1 MFGKVDAPLPA
12 SAPPIR
18 CVCTDSRDIKPD
30 SVFFAIPGDHFDGHD
45 YVNDA
50 FDKGAVVAIV
60 DREITPPAGK
70 FIIEVPDVR
79 KALGRLA
86 SHVRDGMRAT
96 KIIAVAGSVGKTG
109 TKHLVH
115 AALGARLPGGMSPK
129 SFNNDIGVPLT
140 IFAAESHWQYLV
152 LEMGTNHPGEIAH
165 LSRTAKPDLAIITN
179 AGEEHLEHLGS
190 LDGVRHENAQVVVG
204 MDAAR
209 GLLVINGDDPDLE
222 RAVDGW
228 WKGRSLTFGNHRPDD
243 DEGND
248 VEQADLFATD
258 VEVGWDGTRFNL
270 NGSRTKLHVPQL
282 GAHVATNAL
291 AAVAV
296 ARRLGLGDQEI
307 AAGLA
312 KATGPE
318 MRLQPTSMPVD
329 GGVVK
334 VLNDAYNANP
344 PSVRAALATLAAL
357 PYDGRRVVALGDMFE
372 LGETGPGH
380 HYAIGRLAA
389 KTADVLVL
397 VGNLMCQHAAEAA
410 GTVEDCEV
418 HTFPDVA
425 AAKAELPTLLQ
436 PGDTL
441 LVKGSRGMA
450 MERVVKSE

>member
-1 MFGKVDAPLPA
+1 MFGKVDAPLPP

-30 SVFFAIPGDHFDGHD
+30 SVFFAIPGDNFDGHD

-50 FDKGAVVAIV
+50 FEKGAVVAVV
-60 DREITPPAGK
+60 DREMTPPAGK
-70 FIIEVPDVR
+70 FVIEVPDVR

-86 SHVRDGMRAT
+86 SHVREGMRHT

-140 IFAAESHWQYLV
+140 IFAAEPHWQYLV
-152 LEMGTNHPGEIAH
+152 LELGTNHPGEIEH

-209 GLLVINGDDPDLE
+209 GLLVVNGDDPDLR

-228 WKGRSLTFGNHRPDD
+228 WKGRSLTFGSHRPDD
-243 DEGND
+243 ENGNPA
-248 VEQADLFATD
+248 EQADLFATD
-258 VEVGWDGTRFNL
+258 VAIGWDGTRFNL
-270 NGSRTKLHVPQL
+270 NGSRTQLHIPQL

-307 AAGLA
+307 AKGLA
-312 KATGPE
+312 NATGPE
-318 MRLQPTSMPVD
+318 MRLEPTHLKLDAGDVR
-329 GGVVK
+329 

-344 PSVRAALATLAAL
+344 PSVRAALATLTAL
-357 PYDGRRVVALGDMFE
+357 PATGRRVVALGDMFE
-372 LGETGPGH
+372 LGTSGPGH
-380 HYAIGRLAA
+380 HYAVGRLAA
-389 KTADVLVL
+389 KSADVLIL
-397 VGNLMCQHAAEAA
+397 VGELMTTHAAEAA
-410 GTVEDCEV
+410 RTVDDCQV
-418 HTFPDVA
+418 HTFPDVDA
-425 AAKAELPTLLQ
+425 TKAELPTLLE

-441 LVKGSRGMA
+441 LVKGSRGMG
-450 MERVVKSE
+450 MEQMLNAE